1 MSLALAGQLSSKF
14 SGRHHDTKL
23 MNVGSPPTGA
33 DPWKWPTKAQA

>member
-1 MSLALAGQLSSKF
+1 MRLALAGQLISKF

-23 MNVGSPPTGA
+23 MNGVPPTGA